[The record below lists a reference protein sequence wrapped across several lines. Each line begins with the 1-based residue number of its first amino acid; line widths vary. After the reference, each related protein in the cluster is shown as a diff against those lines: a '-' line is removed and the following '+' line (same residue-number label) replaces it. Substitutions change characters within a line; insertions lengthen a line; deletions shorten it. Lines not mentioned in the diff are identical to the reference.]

1 MVTKSELPV
10 VEDGADRLAEARLMI
25 DAGMRE
31 AIGGSPVASV
41 RRIVLYTLV
50 AIALVLG
57 VSLPD
62 AHAGTVSVGIIALV
76 FLALTDKLA

>member
-1 MVTKSELPV
+1 MVTKAEPV
-10 VEDGADRLAEARLMI
+10 QLDEPDRLAEARLMI
-25 DAGMRE
+25 EAGMRE
-31 AIGGSPVASV
+31 TIGGSPVASV

-57 VSLPD
+57 VSMPD
-62 AHAGTVSVGIIALV
+62 AHAATVSVGIIALV